1 MADDLSQP
9 QTASAAML
17 NAPAALPPEVP
28 ESSAEHSM
36 EELLRL
42 RAQIDDEVTQRFA
55 HELCLMM
62 ADVVGSTRFY
72 QKHGDVKGRLL
83 IQRHNDTLF
92 PLITKVGGKVVKT
105 IGDGIMASFPNP
117 HDALDSA
124 LAIQQTLWQRNQHS
138 LEEDVLRTKLS
149 LHYGAA
155 LVEDN
160 DIYGDLVNTS
170 ARLNAIAESDQILVS
185 QSVYDHVKDRTGLAF
200 LPLETV
206 YSKEGEKSVPAYEA
220 LWLQNAEEEGKVNVF
235 RHTQGPYS
243 ACFYCGLRE
252 HLATDC
258 PSKHC
263 KQHAKKLERL
273 GYLPTPHILRLLQDE
288 ELNSTSSEETEHRQ
302 LFEAFYEVALPYQL
316 RFILKV
322 WLSPHHTWHDLMQFS
337 VPTTHPLV
345 GTRLWLGLDCIRVR
359 RYDQAQVFL
368 DDALAS
374 NSQDYKP
381 HVALGFLAMEQDNP
395 TAALLHWREAIT
407 LAKTSLQEAY
417 IRLLLYRLYSTN
429 GKTDLAKRELQRAL
443 SKNRG
448 LHEAMYRQL
457 TIMVEEGKDE
467 RVAQRLQSLI
477 QDDRTVF
484 LKVLLDPAFATLR
497 NTMYPLLK
505 DMFEE
510 VKSQVLD
517 QLPGITQD
525 INALRAW
532 YREPK
537 KEVER
542 IEKTL
547 ANMCRHIK
555 SDSYFGYN
563 DAVDEGAA
571 LQTQSHQFLIKR
583 KSFLHKRFATLAGN
597 LQVSLQKLTARDKT
611 AARGTKLL
619 AKLRSGQNLP
629 RTTPSQY
636 WHAWDELQHIRTA
649 MDSMITGKRRQTTQ
663 AGFLRVLLFAVGGSV
678 LADIILVNA
687 VWYFMSLSNTRPSP
701 TQFLVVLAFGTFCG
715 LPLGGGLGWYW
726 ERSRS

>member
-1 MADDLSQP
+1 MEDLSQH
-9 QTASAAML
+9 QTASPTKL
-17 NAPAALPPEVP
+17 NAPAALPLEGTDA
-28 ESSAEHSM
+28 SAEHSM

-55 HELCLMM
+55 HQLCLMM

-105 IGDGIMASFPNP
+105 IGDGIMASFADP

-170 ARLNAIAESDQILVS
+170 ARLNAIAEPDQILVS
-185 QSVYDHVKDRTGLAF
+185 QSVYDHVKDRTGLTF

-206 YSKEGEKSVPAYEA
+206 YSKEGERSVPAYEA
-220 LWLQNAEEEGKVNVF
+220 LWLQNAEEEGKISIF
-235 RHTQGPYS
+235 RHAQGPYS
-243 ACFYCGLRE
+243 ACFYCGLQE

-258 PSKHC
+258 PSKYF
-263 KQHAKKLERL
+263 KQHAKRLERL

-288 ELNSTSSEETEHRQ
+288 DLNTTSSEATEHRQ
-302 LFEAFYEVALPYQL
+302 LFEAFYEVALPYQH

-322 WLSPHHTWHDLMQFS
+322 WLSPHHTWYDLMKFT

-345 GTRLWLGLDCIRVR
+345 GSRLWLGLDCMRVR
-359 RYDQAQVFL
+359 RYDQAQGFL

-374 NSQDYKP
+374 NPQDYKP
-381 HVALGFLAMEQDNP
+381 HVALGFLAMEKDNP
-395 TAALLHWREAIT
+395 TAALHHWREAIN

-417 IRLLLYRLYSTN
+417 IRLLLYRLYSTH
-429 GKTDLAKRELQRAL
+429 GKIDLAKRELQRAL

-477 QDDRTVF
+477 QDDRTLY
-484 LKVLLDPAFATLR
+484 LKVLLDPAFASLR
-497 NTMYPLLK
+497 NTIYPLLK

-510 VKSQVLD
+510 VKGQVLG

-547 ANMCRHIK
+547 ANMRRHIK

-571 LQTQSHQFLIKR
+571 LQTQSRQLLIKR
-583 KSFLHKRFATLAGN
+583 KSFLHKRFATVAGN
-597 LQVSLQKLTARDKT
+597 LQASLQRLATNTKIAPR
-611 AARGTKLL
+611 ATKLQ
-619 AKLRSGQNLP
+619 ANLRSVQNLP
-629 RTTPSQY
+629 RTTPTQY
-636 WHAWDELQHIRTA
+636 WHAWDELLKIRA
-649 MDSMITGKRRQTTQ
+649 AADSMITGKRRQTTQ
-663 AGFLRVLLFAVGGSV
+663 AGFLRVLLLAVGGSV

-687 VWYFMSLSNTRPSP
+687 VWYFMSLSNVRPSS
-701 TQFLVVLAFGTFCG
+701 TQFLTILAIGTIGG
-715 LPLGGGLGWYW
+715 LTLGGSLGWYW